1 MFMKKMYLL
10 FVLLVLVAC
19 SNDPPIGE
27 VKHTEENKQHIDVD
41 EDAWEND
48 FTYTPEGQEAGL
60 SILIPTTSMLNASR
74 TFTLTGMVDPAKIKH
89 EEILIELKKDGYLW
103 KDVLLVVNGEFTYD
117 IPLFFGKGIHDLV
130 VYVPDKEYDD
140 YFQVG
145 TSMQIDNGSD
155 YWDDIHYSPT
165 YVTRGINFESPSTG
179 GNEANLTYRIKGSID
194 MDAQAAKETTHLV
207 VTTSKNDDYADYIIP
222 VEDYKFDDEIY
233 LRFGPGK
240 YFVTVGVAKKEET
253 NRAIPVYN
261 QVAQFIVENTSAE
274 DLRDLLPSRGVQSDA
289 PEIIALSN
297 ELIKDSMSDRE
308 KAKAVYEYTA
318 KTISYNTGKLYFIG
332 NQWDDSA
339 LKTLKFKT
347 GICVDF
353 AYLAIALLRAA
364 EMEARYVVG
373 TAGFGD
379 DREGHAWVEVKVDGE
394 WLTMDPTWGSGYI
407 DYGRFEPEY
416 TEDYFDPTEEV
427 FSSHVKEGVA
437 Y

>member
-1 MFMKKMYLL
+1 MSMKKIYLFLIL
-10 FVLLVLVAC
+10 FVLVAC
-19 SNDPPIGE
+19 SNNPPFSE
-27 VKHTEENKQHIDVD
+27 VEENKQQITLD
-41 EDAWEND
+41 ENVGING
-48 FTYTPEGQEAGL
+48 FTYTSEGQEAGL
-60 SILIPTTSMLNASR
+60 SILSPTTSLLNTNQ
-74 TFTLTGMVDPAKIKH
+74 TFTLTGKVDPAKIKH

-117 IPLFFGKGIHDLV
+117 IPLFFGKGVHDFI

-145 TSMQIDNGSD
+145 TSMQIVNDSD
-155 YWDDIHYSPT
+155 FWSGIHYSPA
-165 YVTRGINFESPSTG
+165 YDERGILFESPSIG
-179 GNEANLTYRIKGSID
+179 SNETNLTYRITGSID
-194 MDAQAAKETTHLV
+194 KDAPFAKETTHLL
-207 VTTSKNDDYADYIIP
+207 VTTSKNEDYADYIIP

-261 QVAQFIVENTSAE
+261 QVAQFIVENTAS
-274 DLRDLLPSRGVQSDA
+274 DDFRDLLPSRGVQSDA
-289 PEIIALSN
+289 PEIITLAN
-297 ELIKDSMSDRE
+297 ELINDSMSDRE

-318 KTISYNTGKLYFIG
+318 KTISYNTGKLYFVG

-347 GICVDF
+347 GICGDY

-364 EMEARYVVG
+364 NMEARYIVG

-394 WLTMDPTWGSGYI
+394 WLTMDPTWGAGYI
-407 DYGRFEPEY
+407 DYGRFEPDY
-416 TEDYFDPTEEV
+416 TEDYFDPTAEV
-427 FSSHVKEGVA
+427 FSSHVREGVV